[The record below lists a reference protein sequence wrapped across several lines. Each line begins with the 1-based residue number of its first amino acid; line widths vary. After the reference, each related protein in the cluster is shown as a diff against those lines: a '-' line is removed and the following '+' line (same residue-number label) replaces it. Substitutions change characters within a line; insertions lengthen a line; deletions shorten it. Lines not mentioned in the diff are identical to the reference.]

1 MVRIDI
7 QIDAACTE
15 PRIVI
20 HTDRMTEEISTV
32 LEKLEAP
39 RILMGFRD
47 GQATVID
54 PARILRAYA
63 AGGKVYVSTAEG
75 EYAVRLRLYE
85 LENRLDRSR
94 FVRIS
99 HSEIINLGKVR
110 GFDLSLAGTIRV
122 TLEDGTAA
130 WVSRRYVPKIRQ
142 VLGI

>member
-20 HTDRMTEEISTV
+20 HTDRMTEEISAV
-32 LEKLEAP
+32 LERLEAP

-63 AGGKVYVSTAEG
+63 DGGKVYVSTAEG
-75 EYAVRLRLYE
+75 EYQVRLRLYE
-85 LENRLDRSR
+85 LENRLDRLR

-99 HSEIINLGKVR
+99 HSEIIHLHRVK

-122 TLEDGTAA
+122 TLEDGTTA
-130 WVSRRYVPKIRQ
+130 WVSRRYAGRIRQ
-142 VLGI
+142 VLGV

>member
-7 QIDAACTE
+7 QIDPACTE
-15 PRIVI
+15 PRIVV
-20 HTDRMTEEISTV
+20 HTDRMTGEIAAL

-39 RILMGFRD
+39 RMLMGFRD
-47 GQATVID
+47 EKATVLD
-54 PARILRAYA
+54 PAGILRAYA
-63 AGGKVYVSTAEG
+63 AGGKVYVSMAEG
-75 EYAVRLRLYE
+75 EYTVRLRLYE

-99 HSEIINLGKVR
+99 HSEIINLGKAR

>member
-1 MVRIDI
+1 MRIDI
-7 QIDAACTE
+7 QIDPTCTE
-15 PRIVI
+15 PRIVV
-20 HTDRMTEEISTV
+20 HTDRMTGEIATL

-47 GQATVID
+47 EKATILD
-54 PARILRAYA
+54 PAGILRAYA
-63 AGGKVYVSTAEG
+63 TGGKVYVRTAEG
-75 EYAVRLRLYE
+75 EYVVRMRLYE

-99 HSEIINLGKVR
+99 HSEIINLGKAR

-122 TLEDGTAA
+122 TLEDGTAC
-130 WVSRRYVPKIRQ
+130 WVSRRYVSRIRQ